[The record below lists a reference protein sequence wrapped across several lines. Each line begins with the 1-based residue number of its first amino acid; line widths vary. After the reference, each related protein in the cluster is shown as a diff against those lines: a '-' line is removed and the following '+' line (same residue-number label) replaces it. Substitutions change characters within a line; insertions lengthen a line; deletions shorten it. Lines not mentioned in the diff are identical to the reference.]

1 MKYDTIGFI
10 GFIQILDAQMPMNM
24 NELTAHLVPFSD
36 DSISKA
42 GSSAHTGERRADV
55 SVESCFLRTH
65 EMLNAWRVIC
75 RNTLWPAD
83 EQNHN
88 RVKRSQISMF
98 FQTTWRQK
106 PVVLLYFREQRP
118 PCFWSEAQRLSNTK
132 MSAVNNNE
140 PTILKSKLVQVNINI
155 DININKFK

>member
-1 MKYDTIGFI
+1 MTPSVKPDPQHTSGNEGLMFQLNLVFWELMKCW
-10 GFIQILDAQMPMNM
+10 MH
-24 NELTAHLVPFSD
+24 E
-36 DSISKA
+36 
-42 GSSAHTGERRADV
+42 GSSTE
-55 SVESCFLRTH
+55 
-65 EMLNAWRVIC
+65 
-75 RNTLWPAD
+75 TLSD
-83 EQNHN
+83 RQTN

-155 DININKFK
+155 DININKLNKGMQQLDLFSTHHQMFYLISPCI